1 MPRRPTGSIVEHTG
15 KDGVTYRALRFR
27 AYGHRQ
33 YVALGAVSRDQAER
47 ELRGVLADVERGTWQ
62 TAPVAAGGRAGYR
75 PDVP

>member
-33 YVALGAVSRDQAER
+33 YVALGALSRDQAER
-47 ELRGVLADVERGTWQ
+47 ELRGVLARHMA
-62 TAPVAAGGRAGYR
+62 TAPAAARGRAGYR